1 MKESI
6 NVSKLDLDSFQL
18 YCQVCTLLL
27 AMAQSQSPTSPMIRG
42 YLKHQ
47 KVLDEGLTNWSLQY
61 VKQVSMDYQA
71 FKQAVQKDKQ
81 QR

>member
-1 MKESI
+1 
-6 NVSKLDLDSFQL
+6 
-18 YCQVCTLLL
+18 
-27 AMAQSQSPTSPMIRG
+27 MIRG

-47 KVLDEGLTNWSLQY
+47 KVLDEGLANWSLQY

-81 QR
+81 QC

>member
-18 YCQVCTLLL
+18 YCQVCTRLL
-27 AMAQSQSPTSPMIRG
+27 AMAHSQSPTSPMIRG

-47 KVLDEGLTNWSLQY
+47 KVLDEGLANWSLQY